1 MTDQERIIKHSQ
13 PVTEIGCWVWMGG
26 ITKAGYGLSNSAK
39 RKKTASAHRVA
50 YEAFIGEIPQGMI
63 VAHACDNRLC
73 VNPSHL
79 WLATHKEN
87 SSDMVNKKR
96 SARGEKCSKSKLTNE
111 QVQFIR
117 ESSLSTYK
125 LAAMFNVTRQ
135 NVSAIKKRMTW
146 NI

>member
-1 MTDQERIIKHSQ
+1 MTDQNRIMKNSQ
-13 PVTEIGCWVWMGG
+13 PVTEVGCWVWTGA
-26 ITKAGYGLSNSAK
+26 ITKAGYGLSRSAK
-39 RKKTASAHRVA
+39 RNKTVSAHRVA
-50 YEAFIGEIPQGMI
+50 YEAFIGEIPEGMV
-63 VAHACDNRLC
+63 VAHACDNPLC

-87 SSDMVNKKR
+87 SSDMVSKKR
-96 SARGEKCSKSKLTNE
+96 SARGEKCGKSKLTNE

-135 NVSAIKKRMTW
+135 NVSAIKKRLTW